1 MSHDVFTLALQHGS
15 AYQLH
20 HFVSKAHA
28 HAWIA
33 INKIKNARP
42 MSQVHG
48 GRMRPDIDHTGEYD
62 ARVEEKIMA
71 DEFVPELVAAAP
83 ATPPPTGQ
91 RVYACGRIVRALS
104 IGERVGILHA
114 TAVVPAVIR
123 TLAQDYIEIEI
134 DNRAYGRN
142 PIRRIDVTTTGVG
155 LTLDKIVAYPQQ
167 VTA

>member
-1 MSHDVFTLALQHGS
+1 VFTLALQHGP
-15 AYQLH
+15 AYQLN

-33 INKIKNARP
+33 ENRIKNSRP
-42 MSQVHG
+42 MSQAHG

-71 DEFVPELVAAAP
+71 DEFGPEQVAAAP
-83 ATPPPTGQ
+83 APPAPASQ

-104 IGERVGILHA
+104 LGERVGIRHA
-114 TAVVPAVIR
+114 TAVVPAIVKF
-123 TLAQDYIEIEI
+123 LAQDYIEVEI

-142 PIRRIDVTTTGVG
+142 PIRRIDVTTTGIG